1 MNDDPQRMLR
11 RAALAVGV
19 TMIAPE
25 TVYLSEDTV
34 FGKRVTI
41 EPFVV
46 FGPGVT
52 VADDATIHA
61 FTYLTGAHIGAGAS
75 VGPYARLRPGSKIG
89 AGARIGNFVEIK
101 AAAVGAGAKVNHLS
115 YVGDADVGEKA
126 NIGAG
131 TITCNYD
138 GVEKNRTRIGAG
150 AFVGSNVSLVAPV
163 SVGDRAYVGSG
174 SVITLDVP
182 EDAMAVERGQQTN
195 REGGATRYRESRRT
209 RQEVK
214 RRPAARIVKLS
225 T

>member
-25 TVYLSEDTV
+25 TVFISEDTV

-52 VADDATIHA
+52 VADGATIHA
-61 FTYLTGAHIGAGAS
+61 FTYLAGAKIGADAS

-89 AGARIGNFVEIK
+89 AGAKIGNFVEIK
-101 AAAVGAGAKVNHLS
+101 AAAIGAGAKVNHLS

-131 TITCNYD
+131 AITCNYD
-138 GVEKNRTRIGAG
+138 GIEKNRTSIGSG

-163 SVGDRAYVGSG
+163 SVGDGAYVGSG
-174 SVITLDVP
+174 SVITQDVP
-182 EDAMAVERGQQTN
+182 DDAMAVERGQQTN
-195 REGGATRYRESRRT
+195 REGGATRYREIRGARR
-209 RQEVK
+209 QVK
-214 RRPAARIVKLS
+214 RRPAAGLVKLS

>member
-25 TVYLSEDTV
+25 TVFLSDDTV

-52 VADDATIHA
+52 VADGATIHA
-61 FTYLTGAHIGAGAS
+61 FTYLSGAEIGADAS

-89 AGARIGNFVEIK
+89 AGAKIGNFVEIK
-101 AAAVGAGAKVNHLS
+101 AAAIGAGAKVNHLS

-126 NIGAG
+126 NVGAG
-131 TITCNYD
+131 AITCNYD
-138 GVEKNRTRIGAG
+138 GVEKNRTSIGSG
-150 AFVGSNVSLVAPV
+150 AFVGTNVSLVAPV

-174 SVITLDVP
+174 SVITRDVP
-182 EDAMAVERGQQTN
+182 DDAMAVERGQQTN
-195 REGGATRYRESRRT
+195 SEGGATRYRESRGAR
-209 RQEVK
+209 RQVK
-214 RRPAARIVKLS
+214 GRSAAGFAKLS